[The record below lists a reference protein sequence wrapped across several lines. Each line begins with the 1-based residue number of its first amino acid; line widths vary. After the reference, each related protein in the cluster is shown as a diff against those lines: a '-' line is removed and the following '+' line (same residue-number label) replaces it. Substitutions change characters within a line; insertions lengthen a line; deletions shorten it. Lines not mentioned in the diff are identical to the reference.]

1 MSHLLNSSCVQ
12 PPSGKTVIATLVLTA
27 FASSTWAQAETIAT
41 LPAVQVKATA
51 DNSSNSYQSLVGV
64 GGKDETAVRDIPQ
77 SVSVITQRR
86 IQDQNLVSV
95 IDALRQTTGVTIIAN
110 DSTQSQA
117 RSRGYSL
124 GAWYDGIPA
133 YNTLSGYQQLD
144 LAVYDRVETL
154 RGPAGLLSGSGDPG
168 GVVNLVRK
176 RAQADFTL
184 SASATVGSW
193 NNYRSEV
200 DVTGALNADKTLRGR
215 AVLVAQDNDYF
226 YDKTHTRKW
235 VGYGTLAW
243 DMDRAS
249 TLTLSATAQDDKTQA
264 SSFGLPAWAS
274 GGLLRVPRN
283 TNTIADW
290 SRSDWNTQ
298 EYTAEFDRRFDNEWV
313 FKSKLSYRPQD
324 QYFKD
329 GYPTAGVDA
338 TTQTLNYA
346 RRVRDYTYDR
356 KALDL
361 FATGPFTLL
370 GRRHS
375 LLLGY
380 NRENL
385 STVYSGATAA
395 AITAVPLNRTDLVPN
410 FDIPFN
416 LGGDTRTTQS
426 GFYGQ
431 TRLSLTDPLTLVLGG
446 RLSDFDTKSRNVAPA
461 KPTNW
466 SQGAQVSNEFT
477 PYAGLVHHLNKE
489 WTLYGS
495 YADVFNP
502 QTAKF
507 ADGSTL
513 PPRVGRQWELG
524 TKAQWLDGKL
534 NASMAYFNLRDRN
547 RAYAD
552 PNHPE
557 AYLAAGE
564 VESKGWELEVSGRPA
579 PGYEFMAGYT
589 RLDTTYLRDR
599 NNQGLPFTTWEPRH
613 TLKLWGVRR
622 FSEGALQGV
631 TLGLGALVASESAAG
646 TGSSAVRRQGGYAV
660 VNAVL
665 SYRIDRHYSLSM
677 NINNL
682 FDRTYYTRL
691 GGTNTY
697 NTYGDPRNIALTL
710 RVTY

>member
-1 MSHLLNSSCVQ
+1 MSHLLNTSCVQ

-27 FASSTWAQAETIAT
+27 FASTAWSQTETIAT
-41 LPAVQVKATA
+41 LPPVHVKAAA
-51 DNSSNSYQSLVGV
+51 DNSSNSYQSPVSV
-64 GGKDETAVRDIPQ
+64 GGKEEIAVQDIPQ

-110 DSTQSQA
+110 ETTQSQA
-117 RSRGYSL
+117 RARGYSL
-124 GAWYDGIPA
+124 GVWYDGIPA

-154 RGPAGLLSGSGDPG
+154 RGPAGLLNGSGDPG

-176 RAQADFTL
+176 RAQADFAL

-200 DVTGALNADKTLRGR
+200 DATGALNADKTLRGR

-226 YDKTHTRKW
+226 YDKTRTRKW

-264 SSFGLPAWAS
+264 SYSGLPAWAS
-274 GGLLRVPRN
+274 GGLLQVPRS

-290 SRSDWNTQ
+290 SRSKWNTQ
-298 EYTAEFDRRFDNEWV
+298 EYTTEFDRRFDNEWV

-329 GYPTAGVDA
+329 GYPTTGVDA
-338 TTQTLNYA
+338 ATQALNYA

-370 GRRHS
+370 GRRHN

-385 STVYSGATAA
+385 STVYSGATA
-395 AITAVPLNRTDLVPN
+395 TAVTGVPLNRTDLVPD
-410 FDIPFN
+410 FDIPYN

-446 RLSDFDTKSRNVAPA
+446 RVSDFNTKSRNVAPA

-466 SQGAQVSNEFT
+466 SQGAQARNEFT
-477 PYAGLVHHLNKE
+477 PYAGLVHHMNKE

-502 QTAKF
+502 QTNQY

-534 NASMAYFNLRDRN
+534 NASLAYFNLRDRN

-552 PNHPE
+552 PDHPDF
-557 AYLAAGE
+557 YLAAGE

-579 PGYEFMAGYT
+579 PGYEFTAGYT

-599 NNQGLPFTTWEPRH
+599 KNQGLPFTTWEPRH
-613 TLKLWGVRR
+613 TLKLWGVHR
-622 FSEGALQGV
+622 FSEGALQGM
-631 TLGLGALVASESAAG
+631 TAGLGALVASKSAAG
-646 TGSSAVRRQGGYAV
+646 TGSSAARRQGGYAV

-665 SYRIDRHYSLSM
+665 SYQINRQYSLSM

-697 NTYGDPRNIALTL
+697 NTYGDPRNVSLTL
-710 RVTY
+710 RATY